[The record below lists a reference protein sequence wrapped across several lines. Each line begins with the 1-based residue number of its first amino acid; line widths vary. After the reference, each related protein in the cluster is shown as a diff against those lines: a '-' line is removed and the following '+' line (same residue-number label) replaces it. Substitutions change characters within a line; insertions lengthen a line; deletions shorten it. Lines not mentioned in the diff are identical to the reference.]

1 MKIDFY
7 KTKCYSLKW
16 QLKSNNSYKISECR
30 TVINTHT
37 ARVIKETV
45 VGYTVGFWIGKKFIA
60 KSKLNDYVEVIPE
73 YKYQF

>member
-16 QLKSNNSYKISECR
+16 QLKLNNNYKRSECK
-30 TVINTHT
+30 TVIKTQT

-60 KSKLNDYVEVIPE
+60 KRRLNDYVEVIPE